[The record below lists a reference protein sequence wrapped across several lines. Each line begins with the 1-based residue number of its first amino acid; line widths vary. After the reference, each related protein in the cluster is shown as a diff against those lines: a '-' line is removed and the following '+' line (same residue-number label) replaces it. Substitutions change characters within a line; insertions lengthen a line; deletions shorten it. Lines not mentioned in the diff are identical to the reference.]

1 MTNNLK
7 ELKRVHL
14 YLKNSLN
21 ISDLQEISNK
31 CYSINILFKGDD
43 GSGLIGG
50 CLIDMF
56 ISKYFEIKLDNYKVY
71 HKGEADM
78 EICGLKLSQKKI
90 TGKSSIAL
98 NWSKNQKVKSS
109 EELFVNNI
117 LLINLK
123 TQRWCKKPSKTQ
135 KSSDCFN
142 IIKAGIYLLDKE
154 YCKRIVKLGSNNKT
168 NALVKSV
175 FLY

>member
-1 MTNNLK
+1 
-7 ELKRVHL
+7 
-14 YLKNSLN
+14 
-21 ISDLQEISNK
+21 
-31 CYSINILFKGDD
+31 
-43 GSGLIGG
+43 
-50 CLIDMF
+50 MF

-78 EICGLKLSQKKI
+78 EICGLKLS
-90 TGKSSIAL
+90 
-98 NWSKNQKVKSS
+98 SKNQKVKGS

-135 KSSDCFN
+135 ESSDCFN

-175 FLY
+175 FLYELLKECIVSDLFIELPEPNTLLKFNILNAFSK

>member
-1 MTNNLK
+1 
-7 ELKRVHL
+7 
-14 YLKNSLN
+14 
-21 ISDLQEISNK
+21 
-31 CYSINILFKGDD
+31 
-43 GSGLIGG
+43 
-50 CLIDMF
+50 MF

-175 FLY
+175 FLYELLKECIVSDLFIELPEPNTLLEFNILNSFSK